1 MVIRAQVADMTTG
14 DRIQTIPA
22 SEVRWEKRIVTPED
36 ISVTVT
42 LAPRA
47 HQRLE
52 MRNSTTEAKSALIVT
67 DGDRVLGA
75 GPIWNRSYWDS
86 TGRFT
91 ADGAGLRSLLD
102 HSHILPDS
110 VTTLPLLVQSGD
122 DEGEP
127 NPAVATEFVAKTW
140 PQIVRGLLDQRAARP
155 GGQLPLVFG
164 ADGVGAHDKTYQASS
179 FKTIGDALEDLTKL
193 DDGPEIDFTPRI
205 VDNKLEWVV
214 RVGDDAK
221 LQIASV
227 TEHEFDFT
235 PTKRSVRAL
244 QVSSRSDGMASE
256 VWGSGGRQAAKA
268 LFSRAASPRLLDA
281 GFPRMEAVTADHST
295 VVDQATLDRY
305 TAGELTRSSAPM
317 ELWAWEFHSDKRPR
331 MSDVSVGDYCTV
343 NIANNRYLPD
353 GKYLRRIVALSGSS
367 KTRWVRVVTDEV
379 PTW

>member
-1 MVIRAQVADMTTG
+1 MTTG
-14 DRIQTIPA
+14 DRLQTIPA

-47 HQRLE
+47 HQKLD
-52 MRNSTTEAKSALIVT
+52 MRNSTTEVKSALIVT

-75 GPIWNRSYWDS
+75 GPIWNRGYWDS

-102 HSHILPDS
+102 HAHILPDS

-127 NPAVATEFVAKTW
+127 NPAVATTFVGKTW
-140 PQIVRGLLDQRAARP
+140 PEIVRGLLEQRAARP

-164 ADGVGAHDKTYQASS
+164 TDGTGAHDKTYQASA

-193 DDGPEIDFTPRI
+193 ADGPEIDFTPRI
-205 VDNKLEWVV
+205 VNNKLEWVV

-221 LQIASV
+221 LQISSM

-235 PTKRSVRAL
+235 PAKRSVRGL
-244 QVSSRSDGMASE
+244 EVSSTSGGLASE
-256 VWGSGGRQAAKA
+256 VWGSGGRQAATA
-268 LFSRAASPRLLDA
+268 LFSRAASSRLLDA
-281 GFPRMEAVTADHST
+281 GFPRMEVVTADHST

-305 TAGELTRSSAPM
+305 TQGELTRSSAPM
-317 ELWAWEFHSDKRPR
+317 ELWSWEFHSDQRPR
-331 MSDVSVGDYCTV
+331 LADVSVGDYCTV
-343 NIANNRYLPD
+343 NIAGNRYLPD

-379 PTW
+379 ATW